1 MLKVWRTITDYARV
15 IGPVTEI
22 SRKGLDHRDNSGTR
36 EAGHLH
42 SSSSS
47 SRVDRLLNQHR
58 VHLHSSLAGSL
69 GEQALVQILQ
79 DQGQVG
85 TPTAQ
90 QGYLG
95 PIALLVGGRISE
107 SVTLLL
113 ALVLHAVSRV
123 IRQGIA
129 QSELALVEFH
139 SPPGRPALL
148 PQLLWLCALRGEVL
162 QR

>member
-1 MLKVWRTITDYARV
+1 M
-15 IGPVTEI
+15 TEI

-42 SSSSS
+42 SSSS

-69 GEQALVQILQ
+69 GEQALVRILQ
-79 DQGQVG
+79 VQGQVE
-85 TPTAQ
+85 TPAARR
-90 QGYLG
+90 GHPG
-95 PIALLVGGRISE
+95 PIALFVGGRISE
-107 SVTLLL
+107 SVALLL

-123 IRQGIA
+123 IRQEIA
-129 QSELALVEFH
+129 QSELAPVEFH
-139 SPPGRPALL
+139 SPSGRPALL
-148 PQLLWLCALRGEVL
+148 PQLMWLYALRGEVL